1 LPRASATIRPRTASS
16 SGPSITGKTSSAAST
31 LSPRAPAPPATPPA
45 RSGGHRRARQE
56 R

>member
-1 LPRASATIRPRTASS
+1 LPRASATIRLRTASS

-31 LSPRAPAPPATPPA
+31 LTTRAPAAPATPQG